1 MSMSRPR
8 TPFPLA
14 LQPSWSFDGD
24 DGSWSSFLIEVGNP
38 PQSFRV
44 LPSTSVS
51 EVWVPLP
58 QGCQGIMSDVSDC
71 GDRRGV
77 NAINDTASLGFQTNI
92 TSTWEAIG
100 IYKLEAEQTLFGNDN
115 DALYGLDTVSIS
127 LLDSSG
133 QNFSSSKLDSQ
144 TVAGF
149 ATGDFWLGSLGL
161 GSAQANFTTE
171 SENIPSLITSLK
183 SKNLTGSASFGYAAG
198 AAYASPADYG
208 SLVIGGYDTARS
220 QGDNLTIPL
229 GGPHNQTLGVSVVNI
244 LAENTATGT
253 VSLWRDST
261 PMIATIDST
270 VSQLWL
276 PQSVCD
282 LFAST
287 FGLELDNTTGL
298 YLVNETTHEQLMQ
311 SNPSIS
317 FMIGPNSTA
326 ASASAAADTINIVLP
341 YAAFD
346 LQAQIPL
353 YNSSTNYFPIRVAA
367 DESQVT
373 LGRTFLQEAYLF
385 VDWERRN
392 MTLSQVVHQNETT
405 EIVPVEPPP
414 IHSSGGTEDGGLETG
429 AIVGIAVGASAA
441 IVLAVGFLVF
451 FVLRSQ
457 RRRRAVA
464 LAEKVEEES
473 SGFSSD
479 EIKKEGGAVNELD
492 GDRVTPSEIMS
503 EQRHELSGGED
514 SETRNE
520 AMSTPLLEMPDDQV
534 AGKELED
541 TSHCASHCAGT
552 QERDW
557 KHGHVNEVYELP

>member
-1 MSMSRPR
+1 MSRPS
-8 TPFPLA
+8 TPFPL
-14 LQPSWSFDGD
+14 LLTPSWSFDGD
-24 DGSWSSFLIEVGNP
+24 DGKWSSFLIEVGNP

-51 EVWVPLP
+51 EIWLPLP

-77 NAINDTASLGFQTNI
+77 NAINGTASLGFQINVS
-92 TSTWEAIG
+92 STWESIG
-100 IYKLEAEQTLFGNDN
+100 IYKLEAEQTLFGNDD

-127 LLDSSG
+127 LLDNSG
-133 QNFSSSKLDSQ
+133 QNSSSGKLNSQ

-171 SENIPSLITSLK
+171 NENIPSLITSLK

-198 AAYASPADYG
+198 ASYASPADYG
-208 SLVIGGYDTARS
+208 SLVLGGYDNARS

-229 GGPHNQTLGVSVVNI
+229 GGPDNQTLGVGVVNI
-244 LAENTATGT
+244 LAENTANGT

-287 FGLELDNTTGL
+287 FGLNFDNTTGL
-298 YLVNETTHEQLMQ
+298 YLVNETAHEQLLQ

-317 FMIGPNSTA
+317 FMLGPNTTA
-326 ASASAAADTINIVLP
+326 SSASAAADTLNIVLP

-346 LQAQIPL
+346 LQAEIPL

-367 DESQVT
+367 DESQYT

-392 MTLSQVVHQNETT
+392 MTLAQVAHQNDTA
-405 EIVPVEPPP
+405 EIVPVEPPSL
-414 IHSSGGTEDGGLETG
+414 HSSSGTEDGGLGTG
-429 AIVGIAVGASAA
+429 DIVGIAVGASAA
-441 IVLAVGFLVF
+441 IVFAVGILVF
-451 FVLRSQ
+451 FILRSQ
-457 RRRRAVA
+457 RRKRAVA
-464 LAEKVEEES
+464 LARKIEEEPDS
-473 SGFSSD
+473 FSSD
-479 EIKKEGGAVNELD
+479 EKKTKGEAVNELD
-492 GDRVTPSEIMS
+492 GDRITPQEIMS
-503 EQRHELSGGED
+503 EQEHELPGGDD
-514 SETRNE
+514 SEIQNE
-520 AMSTPLLEMPDDQV
+520 AMSTPLVEMPDD
-534 AGKELED
+534 
-541 TSHCASHCAGT
+541 
-552 QERDW
+552 
-557 KHGHVNEVYELP
+557 

>member
-51 EVWVPLP
+51 E
-58 QGCQGIMSDVSDC
+58 GIMSDVSDC

>member
-1 MSMSRPR
+1 MSRPS
-8 TPFPLA
+8 TPFPL
-14 LQPSWSFDGD
+14 LLTPSWSFDGD
-24 DGSWSSFLIEVGNP
+24 DGKWSSFLIEVGNP

-51 EVWVPLP
+51 EIWLPLP

-77 NAINDTASLGFQTNI
+77 NAINGTASLGFQINVS
-92 TSTWEAIG
+92 STWESIG
-100 IYKLEAEQTLFGNDN
+100 IYKLEAEQTLFGNDD

-127 LLDSSG
+127 LLDNSG
-133 QNFSSSKLDSQ
+133 QNSSSGKLNSQ

-171 SENIPSLITSLK
+171 NENIPSLITSLK

-198 AAYASPADYG
+198 ASYASPADYG
-208 SLVIGGYDTARS
+208 SLVLGGYDNARS

-229 GGPHNQTLGVSVVNI
+229 GGPDNQTLGVGVVNI
-244 LAENTATGT
+244 LAENTANGT

-287 FGLELDNTTGL
+287 FGLNFDNTTGL
-298 YLVNETTHEQLMQ
+298 YLVNETAHEQLLQ

-317 FMIGPNSTA
+317 FMLGPNTTA
-326 ASASAAADTINIVLP
+326 SSASAAADTLNIVLP

-346 LQAQIPL
+346 LQAEIPL

-367 DESQVT
+367 DESQYT

-392 MTLSQVVHQNETT
+392 MTLAQVAHQNDTA
-405 EIVPVEPPP
+405 EIVPVEPPSL
-414 IHSSGGTEDGGLETG
+414 HSSSGTEDGGLGTG
-429 AIVGIAVGASAA
+429 DIVGIAVGASAA
-441 IVLAVGFLVF
+441 IVFAVGILVF
-451 FVLRSQ
+451 FILRSQ
-457 RRRRAVA
+457 RRKRAVA
-464 LAEKVEEES
+464 LARKIEEEPDS
-473 SGFSSD
+473 FSSD
-479 EIKKEGGAVNELD
+479 EKKTKGEAVNELD
-492 GDRVTPSEIMS
+492 GDRITPQEIMS
-503 EQRHELSGGED
+503 EQEHELPGGDD
-514 SETRNE
+514 SEIQNE
-520 AMSTPLLEMPDDQV
+520 AMSTPLVEMPDDQV
-534 AGKELED
+534 VGKELED
-541 TSHCASHCAGT
+541 TSHCGGT
-552 QERDW
+552 QEREW
-557 KHGHVNEVYELP
+557 KQRHVNEVYELP

>member
-1 MSMSRPR
+1 MSRPS
-8 TPFPLA
+8 TPFPLVLA
-14 LQPSWSFDGD
+14 PSWSFDGD
-24 DGSWSSFLIEVGNP
+24 DGNWSSFLIEVGNP

-44 LPSTSVS
+44 LPSTGVS
-51 EVWVPLP
+51 EIWLPLP
-58 QGCQGIMSDVSDC
+58 QGCQGRMSDISDC

-77 NAINDTASLGFQTNI
+77 NAINGTASLGFQTNI
-92 TSTWEAIG
+92 SSTWESIG

-127 LLDSSG
+127 LLDNSSQSSSSG
-133 QNFSSSKLDSQ
+133 KLDSQ

-171 SENIPSLITSLK
+171 NENIPSLITSLK

-198 AAYASPADYG
+198 ASYASPADYG
-208 SLVIGGYDTARS
+208 SLVIGGYDKVRS

-229 GGPHNQTLGVSVVNI
+229 SGPDNQTLGVGVVNI
-244 LAENTATGT
+244 LAENTANGT
-253 VSLWRDST
+253 VSLWRDPS
-261 PMIATIDST
+261 PLIATIDST

-287 FGLELDNTTGL
+287 FGLEFDSTTGL
-298 YLVNETTHEQLMQ
+298 YLVNETTHKQLLQ

-317 FMIGPNSTA
+317 FMLGPNTTA
-326 ASASAAADTINIVLP
+326 TSASAAVDTLNIVLP

-346 LQAQIPL
+346 LQAEIPL

-367 DESQVT
+367 NESQYT

-385 VDWERRN
+385 VDWERRD
-392 MTLSQVVHQNETT
+392 MTLSQVVHQNDTA
-405 EIVPVEPPP
+405 EIVPVEPPSL
-414 IHSSGGTEDGGLETG
+414 SSSDGRAGEDGLGTG

-441 IVLAVGFLVF
+441 IVFAVGILVF

-457 RRRRAVA
+457 RRKRAVA
-464 LAEKVEEES
+464 LARKIEEEPHS
-473 SGFSSD
+473 FSSD
-479 EIKKEGGAVNELD
+479 EKKTKEEVVNELD
-492 GDRVTPSEIMS
+492 GDRITPQEIMS
-503 EQRHELSGGED
+503 EQRHELSGGGD
-514 SETRNE
+514 SEVKNE
-520 AMSTPLLEMPDDQV
+520 AMSTPLVEVPDDQV
-534 AGKELED
+534 VGKELED
-541 TSHCASHCAGT
+541 TSRCGGT
-552 QERDW
+552 QEREW
-557 KHGHVNEVYELP
+557 KQRRVNEVYELP

>member
-1 MSMSRPR
+1 MTRPP
-8 TPFPLA
+8 TPFPLVLA
-14 LQPSWSFDGD
+14 PSWSFDGN
-24 DGSWSSFLIEVGNP
+24 DGNWSSFLIEVGNP

-44 LPSTSVS
+44 LPSTSVT
-51 EVWVPLP
+51 ETWLPLP

-77 NAINDTASLGFQTNI
+77 NAINGTASLGFQTNI
-92 TSTWEAIG
+92 SSTWESIG

-127 LLDSSG
+127 LLDNSA
-133 QNFSSSKLDSQ
+133 QNSSSKIDSQ

-171 SENIPSLITSLK
+171 NENIPSLITSLK

-198 AAYASPADYG
+198 ASYASPPDYG
-208 SLVIGGYDTARS
+208 SLVLGGYDKARS
-220 QGDNLTIPL
+220 QGDNLTIAL
-229 GGPHNQTLGVSVVNI
+229 GGPNNQTLGVGVVNI
-244 LAENTATGT
+244 LAESTANGT
-253 VSLWRDST
+253 VSLWRDPT

-287 FGLELDNTTGL
+287 FGLDFDHTTGL
-298 YLVNETTHEQLMQ
+298 YLVNETTHEQLLL

-317 FMIGPNSTA
+317 FMIGPSTTDT
-326 ASASAAADTINIVLP
+326 SASATADNLNIVLP

-346 LQAQIPL
+346 LQADIPL

-367 DESQVT
+367 NESQYT
-373 LGRTFLQEAYLF
+373 LGRTFLQETYLF

-392 MTLSQVVHQNETT
+392 MTISQVVHRNETT
-405 EIVPVEPPP
+405 EIVPVHPPSL
-414 IHSSGGTEDGGLETG
+414 HSDGGEGKNGLGTG
-429 AIVGIAVGASAA
+429 AIVGIAIGASAA

-451 FVLRSQ
+451 FILRSQ
-457 RRRRAVA
+457 RRRKRAVA
-464 LAEKVEEES
+464 LAKKVEEDP

-479 EIKKEGGAVNELD
+479 EKREHKVGNELD
-492 GDRVTPSEIMS
+492 GDHVPPPEIMS
-503 EQRHELSGGED
+503 EQRHELSGGDD
-514 SETRNE
+514 SETKNE
-520 AMSTPLLEMPDDQV
+520 AMSTPLVEMPDDQV
-534 AGKELED
+534 VGEELDD
-541 TSHCASHCAGT
+541 TSRCAGIR
-552 QERDW
+552 QETEW
-557 KHGHVNEVYELP
+557 KQRHVNEIYELP

>member
-1 MSMSRPR
+1 MSRPP
-8 TPFPLA
+8 TPFPLVLA
-14 LQPSWSFDGD
+14 PSWSFDGD

-51 EVWVPLP
+51 EVWLPLP

-77 NAINDTASLGFQTNI
+77 STINGTGSLGFQTNI
-92 TSTWEAIG
+92 SSTWESIG

-115 DALYGLDTVSIS
+115 DALYGLDTVSVN
-127 LLDSSG
+127 LMDNPG
-133 QNFSSSKLDSQ
+133 QNSTSKIDSQ

-171 SENIPSLITSLK
+171 NENIPSLITSLK
-183 SKNLTGSASFGYAAG
+183 SKNLTGSTSFGYAAG
-198 AAYASPADYG
+198 ASYASPRDYG
-208 SLVIGGYDTARS
+208 SLVIGGYDKARN
-220 QGDNLTIPL
+220 QGNNLTIPL
-229 GGPHNQTLGVSVVNI
+229 GGPDNQTLGVGVVNI
-244 LAENTATGT
+244 LAENTANGT
-253 VSLWRDST
+253 VSLWRDPT

-287 FGLELDNTTGL
+287 FSLDFDNTTGL
-298 YLVNETTHEQLMQ
+298 YLVNETTHEQLLQ

-317 FMIGPNSTA
+317 FMIGPNTTDT
-326 ASASAAADTINIVLP
+326 SASAAADNLNIVLP

-346 LQAQIPL
+346 LRADIPL
-353 YNSSTNYFPIRVAA
+353 YNSSTNYFPIRIAA
-367 DESQVT
+367 NESQYT

-385 VDWERRN
+385 VDWERQN
-392 MTLSQVVHQNETT
+392 MTISQVAHQNKTT
-405 EIVPVEPPP
+405 EIVPVEPYSL
-414 IHSSGGTEDGGLETG
+414 HSDRGAEGGGLGKG

-441 IVLAVGFLVF
+441 IVFAVGFLVF
-451 FVLRSQ
+451 FILRSQ
-457 RRRRAVA
+457 RRRKRAVA
-464 LAEKVEEES
+464 LAKKVEEDP

-479 EIKKEGGAVNELD
+479 EKKKKQEIVNELD
-492 GDRVTPSEIMS
+492 GDRLIPPEIMS
-503 EQRHELSGGED
+503 EQRHELSGGDD
-514 SETRNE
+514 SEMKNE
-520 AMSTPLLEMPDDQV
+520 AMSTPLVEMPDDQV
-534 AGKELED
+534 VGKELED
-541 TSHCASHCAGT
+541 TSTSAGIT
-552 QERDW
+552 QEREW
-557 KHGHVNEVYELP
+557 KQRHVNEVYELP

>member
-1 MSMSRPR
+1 
-8 TPFPLA
+8 
-14 LQPSWSFDGD
+14 
-24 DGSWSSFLIEVGNP
+24 
-38 PQSFRV
+38 
-44 LPSTSVS
+44 
-51 EVWVPLP
+51 
-58 QGCQGIMSDVSDC
+58 MSDVSDC

-92 TSTWEAIG
+92 SSTWESIG
-100 IYKLEAEQTLFGNDN
+100 IYKLEAEQKLFGNAN

-127 LLDSSG
+127 LLDNSG
-133 QNFSSSKLDSQ
+133 QNSSSGKLDSQ
-144 TVAGF
+144 TIAGF

-161 GSAQANFTTE
+161 GSAQANFSTE
-171 SENIPSLITSLK
+171 NENIPSLITSLK
-183 SKNLTGSASFGYAAG
+183 TKNLTGSASFGYAAG

-208 SLVIGGYDTARS
+208 SLVIGGYDKTRS
-220 QGDNLTIPL
+220 QGDILSIPL
-229 GGPHNQTLGVSVVNI
+229 GGPNNQTLGVSVVNI
-244 LAENTATGT
+244 LAENTANGT

-261 PMIATIDST
+261 PMVATIDST

-287 FGLELDNTTGL
+287 FGLQFDNTTGL

-346 LQAQIPL
+346 LQAEIPL

-367 DESQVT
+367 NETQYT

-385 VDWERRN
+385 VDWERQN
-392 MTLSQVVHQNETT
+392 MTISQVVHQNETT
-405 EIVPVEPPP
+405 EIVPVESPSM
-414 IHSSGGTEDGGLETG
+414 HSSGGTEDGSFETG

-441 IVLAVGFLVF
+441 IVLAVGFLEF

-457 RRRRAVA
+457 RKRRRAAV
-464 LAEKVEEES
+464 LARKIEEEP

-479 EIKKEGGAVNELD
+479 EKKKGEAVNELD
-492 GDRVTPSEIMS
+492 VDRVTPQEIMS
-503 EQRHELSGGED
+503 EQRHELSGGDD
-514 SETRNE
+514 SETKNE
-520 AMSTPLLEMPDDQV
+520 AMSTPLLEMPDAQV
-534 AGKELED
+534 VGKELED
-541 TSHCASHCAGT
+541 TSHCAGT

-557 KHGHVNEVYELP
+557 KHRHVNEVYELP